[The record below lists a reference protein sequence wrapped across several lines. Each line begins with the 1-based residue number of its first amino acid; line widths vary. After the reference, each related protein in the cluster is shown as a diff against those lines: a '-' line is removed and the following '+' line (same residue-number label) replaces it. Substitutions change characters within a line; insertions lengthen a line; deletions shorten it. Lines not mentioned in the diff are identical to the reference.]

1 MVKKM
6 QNMKR
11 LVNWVCHRNKVP
23 IDPKTGGNAKSND
36 PNTWGTYEQAKEL
49 KKKTLALAGWALCSV
64 IPLMWELI
72 LTIV

>member
-1 MVKKM
+1 
-6 QNMKR
+6 MKR

-23 IDPKTGGNAKSND
+23 IDPKTGGNAKATTQILGAHMNKQK
-36 PNTWGTYEQAKEL
+36 NC